1 MNFMLE
7 AKLMDFHL
15 DGLLNLPHITIER
28 CIKNDRK
35 TILKVCFLTD
45 YATCPHCQKSTDEL
59 HQIRT
64 ILIRDL
70 PISGQLIELEIPRRQ
85 YYCNN
90 CQKYFTE
97 QLCFVDEGRR
107 YTKRYEEYIYH
118 RVQVTTVEQVKREEE
133 LSWDQVQGIFN
144 HQRKQVK
151 KPHGERLN
159 V

>member
-1 MNFMLE
+1 MLE

-15 DGLLNLPHITIER
+15 DGLLNLPDITIER
-28 CIKNDRK
+28 CIKNDTK
-35 TILKVCFLTD
+35 TILKVNFLTA

-59 HQIRT
+59 HQIRP

-70 PISGQLIELEIPRRQ
+70 SISGQLIELEIPRRQ
-85 YYCNN
+85 YYCKN

-97 QLCFVDEGRR
+97 QLCFIDEGRR
-107 YTKRYEEYIYH
+107 YTQRYEEYIYH

-133 LSWDQVQGIFN
+133 LSWDQIQGIFN
-144 HQRKQVK
+144 HQREQVK

>member
-1 MNFMLE
+1 
-7 AKLMDFHL
+7 MDFHL
-15 DGLLNLPHITIER
+15 DGLLNLPDITIER
-28 CIKNDRK
+28 CIKNDKK
-35 TILKVCFLTD
+35 TILKVGFLTD
-45 YATCPHCQKSTDEL
+45 NATCPHCQQSRDEL

-85 YYCNN
+85 YYCKN

-97 QLCFVDEGRR
+97 QLCFVDVGRR
-107 YTKRYEEYIYH
+107 YTQRYEEYIYH
-118 RVQVTTVEQVKREEE
+118 RVQVTTVSQVKREEE
-133 LSWDQVQGIFN
+133 LSWDQIQGIFN
-144 HQRKQVK
+144 HQRSQVK

>member
-1 MNFMLE
+1 
-7 AKLMDFHL
+7 MDFHL

-35 TILKVCFLTD
+35 TILEVGFLTD

-59 HQIRT
+59 HQIRP

-85 YYCNN
+85 YYCKN

-97 QLCFVDEGRR
+97 QLCFVDVGRR
-107 YTKRYEEYIYH
+107 YTQRYEEYIYH

-133 LSWDQVQGIFN
+133 LSWDQIQGIFN
-144 HQRKQVK
+144 HQREQVK

>member
-1 MNFMLE
+1 MLE

-15 DGLLNLPHITIER
+15 DGLLNLPDITIER
-28 CIKNDRK
+28 CIKNDTK
-35 TILKVCFLTD
+35 TILKVNLLTA

-59 HQIRT
+59 HQIRP

-70 PISGQLIELEIPRRQ
+70 SISGQLIELEIPRRQ
-85 YYCNN
+85 YYCKN

-107 YTKRYEEYIYH
+107 YTQRYEEYIYH

-133 LSWDQVQGIFN
+133 LSWDQIQGIFN
-144 HQRKQVK
+144 HKRSQVK

>member
-1 MNFMLE
+1 MLE
-7 AKLMDFHL
+7 AKVMDFHL
-15 DGLLNLPHITIER
+15 DGLLNLPDITIKK

-35 TILKVCFLTD
+35 TILKVGFLTD

-59 HQIRT
+59 HQIRP

-70 PISGQLIELEIPRRQ
+70 PISGQLIEWEIPRRQ
-85 YYCNN
+85 YYCKN

-97 QLCFVDEGRR
+97 QLCFVDECRR
-107 YTKRYEEYIYH
+107 YTQRYEEYIYH
-118 RVQVTTVEQVKREEE
+118 RVQVTTVSQVKREEE
-133 LSWDQVQGIFN
+133 LSWDQIQGIFN
-144 HQRKQVK
+144 HQRSQVK

>member
-1 MNFMLE
+1 MLE

-85 YYCNN
+85 YYCKN

-97 QLCFVDEGRR
+97 QLCFVDVGRR
-107 YTKRYEEYIYH
+107 YTQRYEEYIYH
-118 RVQVTTVEQVKREEE
+118 RVQVTTVSQVKREEE
-133 LSWDQVQGIFN
+133 LSWDQIQGIFN
-144 HQRKQVK
+144 HQRSQVK

>member
-1 MNFMLE
+1 
-7 AKLMDFHL
+7 MDFHL

-85 YYCNN
+85 YYCKN

-97 QLCFVDEGRR
+97 QLCFVDVGRR
-107 YTKRYEEYIYH
+107 YTQRYEEYIYH
-118 RVQVTTVEQVKREEE
+118 RVQVTTVSQV
-133 LSWDQVQGIFN
+133 
-144 HQRKQVK
+144 
-151 KPHGERLN
+151 
-159 V
+159 

>member
-1 MNFMLE
+1 MLE

-59 HQIRT
+59 HQIRP

-85 YYCNN
+85 YYCKN

-107 YTKRYEEYIYH
+107 YTQRYEEYIYH

-133 LSWDQVQGIFN
+133 LSWDQIQGIFN
-144 HQRKQVK
+144 HQRSQVK

>member
-1 MNFMLE
+1 
-7 AKLMDFHL
+7 MDFHL

-85 YYCNN
+85 YYCKN

-107 YTKRYEEYIYH
+107 YTQRYEEYIYH
-118 RVQVTTVEQVKREEE
+118 RVQVTTVSQVKREEE
-133 LSWDQVQGIFN
+133 LSWDQIQGIFN
-144 HQRKQVK
+144 HQRSQVK

>member
-1 MNFMLE
+1 MLE

-15 DGLLNLPHITIER
+15 DGLLNLPDITIER
-28 CIKNDRK
+28 CIKNDIK
-35 TILKVCFLTD
+35 TILKVGFLTD
-45 YATCPHCQKSTDEL
+45 YATCPHCQKSTNEL

-85 YYCNN
+85 YYCKN

-107 YTKRYEEYIYH
+107 YTQRYEEYIYH
-118 RVQVTTVEQVKREEE
+118 RVQVTTVSQVKREEE
-133 LSWDQVQGIFN
+133 LSWDQIQGIFN
-144 HQRKQVK
+144 HQRSQVK

>member
-1 MNFMLE
+1 MP
-7 AKLMDFHL
+7 D
-15 DGLLNLPHITIER
+15 ITIER
-28 CIKNDRK
+28 CIKNDTK
-35 TILKVCFLTD
+35 TILKVNFLTD
-45 YATCPHCQKSTDEL
+45 YATCPHCQKSIDEL

-85 YYCNN
+85 YYCKN

-107 YTKRYEEYIYH
+107 YTQRYEEYIYH
-118 RVQVTTVEQVKREEE
+118 RVQVTTVSQVKREEE
-133 LSWDQVQGIFN
+133 LSWDQIQGIFN
-144 HQRKQVK
+144 HQRSQVK

>member
-1 MNFMLE
+1 MLE

-15 DGLLNLPHITIER
+15 DGLLNLPHITIKR

-35 TILKVCFLTD
+35 TLLKVGFLTD

-59 HQIRT
+59 HQIRP

-85 YYCNN
+85 YYCKN

-97 QLCFVDEGRR
+97 QLCFVDVGRR
-107 YTKRYEEYIYH
+107 YTQRYEEYIYH

-133 LSWDQVQGIFN
+133 LSWDQIQGIFN
-144 HQRKQVK
+144 HKRSQVK

>member
-1 MNFMLE
+1 MLE

-35 TILKVCFLTD
+35 TILKVGFLTD

-85 YYCNN
+85 YYCKN

-97 QLCFVDEGRR
+97 QLCFVDVGRR
-107 YTKRYEEYIYH
+107 YTQRYEEYIYH
-118 RVQVTTVEQVKREEE
+118 RGQVTTVSQVKREEQ
-133 LSWDQVQGIFN
+133 LSCDQIQGIFN
-144 HQRKQVK
+144 HQRSQVK

>member
-1 MNFMLE
+1 MLE

-35 TILKVCFLTD
+35 TILKVGFLTD

-85 YYCNN
+85 YYCKN

-97 QLCFVDEGRR
+97 QLCFVDVGRR
-107 YTKRYEEYIYH
+107 YTQRYEEYIYH

-133 LSWDQVQGIFN
+133 LSWELIQGIFN

>member
-1 MNFMLE
+1 MLE

-28 CIKNDRK
+28 CIKNDKK
-35 TILKVCFLTD
+35 TILKVGFLTD

-59 HQIRT
+59 HQIRP

-85 YYCNN
+85 YYCKN

-97 QLCFVDEGRR
+97 QLCFVDVGRR
-107 YTKRYEEYIYH
+107 YTQRYEEYIYH

-133 LSWDQVQGIFN
+133 LSWDQIQGIFN
-144 HQRKQVK
+144 HQREQVK

>member
-1 MNFMLE
+1 
-7 AKLMDFHL
+7 MDFHL
-15 DGLLNLPHITIER
+15 DGLLNLPDITIER

-35 TILKVCFLTD
+35 TILKVGFLTD

-59 HQIRT
+59 HQIRP

-85 YYCNN
+85 YYCKN

-107 YTKRYEEYIYH
+107 YTQRYEEYIYH
-118 RVQVTTVEQVKREEE
+118 RVQVTTVSQVKREEE
-133 LSWDQVQGIFN
+133 LSWDQIQGIFN
-144 HQRKQVK
+144 HQREQVK

>member
-1 MNFMLE
+1 
-7 AKLMDFHL
+7 MDFHL
-15 DGLLNLPHITIER
+15 DGLLNLPDITIER
-28 CIKNDRK
+28 CIKNNTK
-35 TILKVCFLTD
+35 TILKVGFLTD
-45 YATCPHCQKSTDEL
+45 YATCPHCQQSRDEL
-59 HQIRT
+59 HQIRP

-70 PISGQLIELEIPRRQ
+70 PISGQLIELEIPRSQ

-133 LSWDQVQGIFN
+133 LSWEQVQGILIISEN
-144 HQRKQVK
+144 K
-151 KPHGERLN
+151 
-159 V
+159 

>member
-1 MNFMLE
+1 V
-7 AKLMDFHL
+7 
-15 DGLLNLPHITIER
+15 G
-28 CIKNDRK
+28 
-35 TILKVCFLTD
+35 FLTD

-85 YYCNN
+85 YYCKN

-107 YTKRYEEYIYH
+107 YTQRYEEYIYH
-118 RVQVTTVEQVKREEE
+118 RVQVTTVSQVKREEE
-133 LSWDQVQGIFN
+133 LSWDQIQGIFN
-144 HQRKQVK
+144 HQRSQVK

>member
-1 MNFMLE
+1 MLD

-35 TILKVCFLTD
+35 KFFKVGFLTD

-59 HQIRT
+59 HHIRP

-85 YYCNN
+85 YYCKN

-107 YTKRYEEYIYH
+107 YTQQYEEYIYH
-118 RVQVTTVEQVKREEE
+118 RVQVTTVEQVKGEEE
-133 LSWDQVQGIFN
+133 LSWDKIQGIFN
-144 HQRKQVK
+144 YKRSQVK

>member
-1 MNFMLE
+1 MLE

-35 TILKVCFLTD
+35 TILKVGFLTD

-59 HQIRT
+59 HQIRP

-85 YYCNN
+85 YYCKN

-107 YTKRYEEYIYH
+107 YTQRYEEYIYH

-133 LSWDQVQGIFN
+133 LSWDQIQGIFN
-144 HQRKQVK
+144 HKRSQVK

>member
-1 MNFMLE
+1 MLE

-15 DGLLNLPHITIER
+15 DGLLNLPHITIEK

-35 TILKVCFLTD
+35 NLKVGFLTD

-70 PISGQLIELEIPRRQ
+70 PISGQLIEVEIPRRQ
-85 YYCNN
+85 YYCKN

-97 QLCFVDEGRR
+97 QLCFVDVGRR
-107 YTKRYEEYIYH
+107 YTQRYEEYIYH
-118 RVQVTTVEQVKREEE
+118 RVQVTTVSQVKREEE
-133 LSWDQVQGIFN
+133 LSWDQIQGIFN
-144 HQRKQVK
+144 HQRSQVK

>member
-1 MNFMLE
+1 
-7 AKLMDFHL
+7 MDFHL

-28 CIKNDRK
+28 CIKNERK

-85 YYCNN
+85 YYCKN

-107 YTKRYEEYIYH
+107 YTQRYEEYIYH
-118 RVQVTTVEQVKREEE
+118 RVQVTTVSQVKREEE
-133 LSWDQVQGIFN
+133 LSWDQIQGIFN
-144 HQRKQVK
+144 HQRSQVK

>member
-1 MNFMLE
+1 MLE
-7 AKLMDFHL
+7 AKFREFHL
-15 DGLLNLPHITIER
+15 DGLLNLPDITIER
-28 CIKNDRK
+28 CIKNDTK
-35 TILKVCFLTD
+35 TIIKVVFLTN
-45 YATCPHCQKSTDEL
+45 YATCPHCQQSRDEL
-59 HQIRT
+59 HQIRS

-70 PISGQLIELEIPRRQ
+70 PISGQLIEWEISRRQ

-97 QLCFVDEGRR
+97 QLCFLDEGRG

-133 LSWDQVQGIFN
+133 LSWEQVQGILN
-144 HQRKQVK
+144 YQRKQVK
-151 KPHGERLN
+151 KPHGERLD

>member
-1 MNFMLE
+1 
-7 AKLMDFHL
+7 MDFHL
-15 DGLLNLPHITIER
+15 DGLLNLPDITIEK

-35 TILKVCFLTD
+35 TILKVGFLTD
-45 YATCPHCQKSTDEL
+45 HATCPHCQKSTDEV

-85 YYCNN
+85 YYCKN

-107 YTKRYEEYIYH
+107 STI
-118 RVQVTTVEQVKREEE
+118 
-133 LSWDQVQGIFN
+133 
-144 HQRKQVK
+144 
-151 KPHGERLN
+151 
-159 V
+159 

>member
-1 MNFMLE
+1 MP
-7 AKLMDFHL
+7 D
-15 DGLLNLPHITIER
+15 ITIER
-28 CIKNDRK
+28 CIKNNRK
-35 TILKVCFLTD
+35 TILKVGFLTD

-85 YYCNN
+85 YYCKN

-107 YTKRYEEYIYH
+107 YTQRYEEYIYH

-133 LSWDQVQGIFN
+133 LSWDQIQGIFN
-144 HQRKQVK
+144 HQRSQVK

>member
-1 MNFMLE
+1 
-7 AKLMDFHL
+7 MDFHL

-35 TILKVCFLTD
+35 TILKVGFLTD

-59 HQIRT
+59 HQIRP

-85 YYCNN
+85 YYCKN

-107 YTKRYEEYIYH
+107 YTQRYEEYIYH

-133 LSWDQVQGIFN
+133 LSWDQIQGIFN
-144 HQRKQVK
+144 HKRSQVK

>member
-1 MNFMLE
+1 MLE

-35 TILKVCFLTD
+35 TLLKVGFLTD

-59 HQIRT
+59 HQIRP

-85 YYCNN
+85 YYCKN

-107 YTKRYEEYIYH
+107 YTQRYEEYIYH
-118 RVQVTTVEQVKREEE
+118 RVQVTTVSQVKREEE
-133 LSWDQVQGIFN
+133 LSWDQIQGIFN
-144 HQRKQVK
+144 HKRSQVK

>member
-1 MNFMLE
+1 MLE

-15 DGLLNLPHITIER
+15 DGLLNLPDITIER
-28 CIKNDRK
+28 CIKNDIK
-35 TILKVCFLTD
+35 TILKVGFLTD
-45 YATCPHCQKSTDEL
+45 YATCPHCQKSTNEL

-85 YYCNN
+85 YYCKN

>member
-1 MNFMLE
+1 MLE

-15 DGLLNLPHITIER
+15 DGLLNLPDITIER
-28 CIKNDRK
+28 CIKNDTK
-35 TILKVCFLTD
+35 TILKVNFLTV

-59 HQIRT
+59 HQIRP

-70 PISGQLIELEIPRRQ
+70 SISGQLIELEIPRRQ
-85 YYCNN
+85 YYCKN

-97 QLCFVDEGRR
+97 QLCFIDEGRR
-107 YTKRYEEYIYH
+107 YTQRYEEYIYH

-133 LSWDQVQGIFN
+133 LSWDQIQGIFN
-144 HQRKQVK
+144 HQREQVK